1 MPKTQLHCDYS
12 MTAEVT
18 KVVNIKILQT
28 SLRCEG
34 AIQYCIHDLYAPIS
48 KVRQSSKE

>member
-1 MPKTQLHCDYS
+1 
-12 MTAEVT
+12 MTTKVT
-18 KVVNIKILQT
+18 KVVITKFLQT

-34 AIQYCIHDLYAPIS
+34 SIQYCIYALYAPVS